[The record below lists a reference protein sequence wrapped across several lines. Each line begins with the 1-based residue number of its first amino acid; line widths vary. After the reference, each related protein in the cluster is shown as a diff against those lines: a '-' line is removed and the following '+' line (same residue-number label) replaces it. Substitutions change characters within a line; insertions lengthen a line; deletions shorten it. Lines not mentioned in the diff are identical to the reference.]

1 MAGENLYRFVNGD
14 TASPLKWH
22 KEISY
27 HFGSHGEISYHFR
40 SYGEIY
46 FLLGWGREISYHLWS
61 HGEIYFLLGWSR
73 EISYRFGWH
82 WDIFH
87 IEIFFTALRGH
98 WWHSYFTIFHSKMR
112 FFTAFL
118 LALWCLTFLTTLGG
132 ITRLLTTLGGVH
144 QEGDSQVIHR
154 LHIVPLA
161 AAEGTSNRLV
171 IPLSNGL
178 LELSCQS

>member
-14 TASPLKWH
+14 TASTLKWH

-87 IEIFFTALRGH
+87 IEIFFTLR
-98 WWHSYFTIFHSKMR
+98 YFSLLCGAIGDIVILQFSIAR
-112 FFTAFL
+112 WDFL
-118 LALWCLTFLTTLGG
+118 LLFYLPCGAWHFLPLWVVLPDYLPLWAAYIRRVIPRSSTASTSY
-132 ITRLLTTLGGVH
+132 RLLLLRA
-144 QEGDSQVIHR
+144 R
-154 LHIVPLA
+154 LTA
-161 AAEGTSNRLV
+161 W
-171 IPLSNGL
+171 
-178 LELSCQS
+178 